1 MWERPLHK
9 AGPLLVPFFLL
20 RNDESM
26 IVNVCQCVCA
36 PNICK
41 VNRRTLIIQ
50 KDQELE
56 PCRFPR
62 TGRAH
67 GSCDEHL
74 PDKALMRST
83 NLANAWVL
91 DVWVCEIFT
100 TFWCPYRPYPN
111 PPIWQ
116 CYFNTNAFSLGALFN
131 KYSLQTLN
139 TLESWN
145 LYFQHPKGAGP
156 CWTQTGIFRYFLP
169 CSQVF
174 PSSSFKEDSCVVREN
189 WKKGSSRELTYP
201 TWQKGK

>member
-1 MWERPLHK
+1 MSVANNFLCYWYLLVGFLVNVRCCKLLKDKCERDLFTKRAPF
-9 AGPLLVPFFLL
+9 LVPFFLL

-91 DVWVCEIFT
+91 DVWVCEIFYDFLMSIPSMT
-100 TFWCPYRPYPN
+100 
-111 PPIWQ
+111 PIHQ
-116 CYFNTNAFSLGALFN
+116 SGNVTSI
-131 KYSLQTLN
+131 QM
-139 TLESWN
+139 
-145 LYFQHPKGAGP
+145 H
-156 CWTQTGIFRYFLP
+156 
-169 CSQVF
+169 F
-174 PSSSFKEDSCVVREN
+174 PSELCSTNIV
-189 WKKGSSRELTYP
+189 SRP
-201 TWQKGK
+201 

>member
-62 TGRAH
+62 TAPMEVAMSICQIRPWCGPQIWQMH
-67 GSCDEHL
+67 GFW
-74 PDKALMRST
+74 T
-83 NLANAWVL
+83 
-91 DVWVCEIFT
+91 CEFVRFFT

-169 CSQVF
+169 CFQVF

-189 WKKGSSRELTYP
+189 RKKGSSRKLTYP